1 MWKWTRTERQ
11 YFYALLNFYGYTR
24 NSSNLNRF
32 YFSNNRNECEKKK
45 HLHTLQW
52 RKRKLKLNWFG
63 WKSTV
68 FVCWLFQ
75 DILFRPYEM
84 LCNWIVIE
92 QLLLSMQA
100 AAAQSQIQTT
110 YTNVQRQQMKRTIR
124 MIRNERVVLPIENH
138 ERVSSGDSKRR
149 KSKWNKM
156 NYSLWCWTFETIVS
170 FDYIDFFL
178 FPSCSIQLE
187 FQTNVWVWWSSQLQE
202 KNVFMLEKRL
212 IELIFQS
219 TSSITRTK
227 KLTLQLTNNWK
238 RNTLL
243 AVGYVNG

>member
-1 MWKWTRTERQ
+1 MIWSDQWKENGFIHGPNQVHLEFVAFVSHSQHT
-11 YFYALLNFYGYTR
+11 YSNVSLFLCLFGY
-24 NSSNLNRF
+24 
-32 YFSNNRNECEKKK
+32 ECENELELNANIFMHFSTFTGTPEIHQTWIVFISRTIATNAKKK

-149 KSKWNKM
+149 KSKWKKM

-187 FQTNVWVWWSSQLQE
+187 FQTNVWVW
-202 KNVFMLEKRL
+202 
-212 IELIFQS
+212 
-219 TSSITRTK
+219 
-227 KLTLQLTNNWK
+227 
-238 RNTLL
+238 
-243 AVGYVNG
+243 